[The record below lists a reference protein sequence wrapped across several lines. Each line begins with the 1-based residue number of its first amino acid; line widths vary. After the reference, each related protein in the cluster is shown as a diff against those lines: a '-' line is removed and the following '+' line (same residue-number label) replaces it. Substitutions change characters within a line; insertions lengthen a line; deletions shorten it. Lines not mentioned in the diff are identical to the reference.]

1 MNHQEPMT
9 SEALTKVGKSVTP
22 PEPIPMRVVKAHRD
36 FKALHIRYQTHCNQS
51 VPSARRFQLV
61 LE

>member
-22 PEPIPMRVVKAHRD
+22 PEPIPMRVVKAYRD
-36 FKALHIRYQTHCNQS
+36 FKALHIRYQTHCNQC
-51 VPSARRFQLV
+51 VQLVHLFQLV